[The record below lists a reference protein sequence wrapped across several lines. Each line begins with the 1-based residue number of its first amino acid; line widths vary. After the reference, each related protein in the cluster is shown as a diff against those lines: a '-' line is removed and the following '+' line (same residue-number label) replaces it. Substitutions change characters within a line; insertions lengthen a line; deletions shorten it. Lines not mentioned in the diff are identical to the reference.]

1 MTANHLVAVAIN
13 ETGKSKYIP
22 LNYSVIYKADESDF
36 EITAAGVVSSYSGE
50 KTSFI
55 VPDTIN
61 GITPVSVANNAFATS
76 DIKVIQLP
84 KTVKT
89 LGKNAFNKCA
99 KLTSIT
105 AEGVTKIG
113 TFCFYS
119 DTSLTNVDMP
129 NVSVVNTSAFENC
142 KKLETVN
149 FNETVEELYRVHLRQ
164 QDSNMHIFQMF
175 ITFKTHLRI
184 HRLYLP
190 TYL

>member
-1 MTANHLVAVAIN
+1 MEKVTGYVGHIVFRNAENGYTIKYTTDNTIPTLTNGEVFEGTMTIDDSKSFVAVAIN

-113 TFCFYS
+113 TFCFS
-119 DTSLTNVDMP
+119 TSWWP
-129 NVSVVNTSAFENC
+129 
-142 KKLETVN
+142 
-149 FNETVEELYRVHLRQ
+149 
-164 QDSNMHIFQMF
+164 I
-175 ITFKTHLRI
+175 
-184 HRLYLP
+184 
-190 TYL
+190 

>member
-1 MTANHLVAVAIN
+1 M
-13 ETGKSKYIP
+13 
-22 LNYSVIYKADESDF
+22 
-36 EITAAGVVSSYSGE
+36 SSYSGE

-61 GITPVSVANNAFATS
+61 GITPVSVANNAFANS

-113 TFCFYS
+113 TFCFI
-119 DTSLTNVDMP
+119 LT
-129 NVSVVNTSAFENC
+129 
-142 KKLETVN
+142 
-149 FNETVEELYRVHLRQ
+149 H
-164 QDSNMHIFQMF
+164 H
-175 ITFKTHLRI
+175 
-184 HRLYLP
+184 
-190 TYL
+190 